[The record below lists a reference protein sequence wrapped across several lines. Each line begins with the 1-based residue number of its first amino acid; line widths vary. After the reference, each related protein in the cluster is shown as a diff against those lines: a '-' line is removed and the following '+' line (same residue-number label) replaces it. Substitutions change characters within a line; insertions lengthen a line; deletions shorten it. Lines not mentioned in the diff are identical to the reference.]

1 MANHNKKQAKSF
13 GEGVRG
19 YMKGLE
25 VVDYRLIISIVF
37 LVMFGLIMVYSASNA
52 QYGASLLKRQFE
64 IGGLGFIMMLVISYI
79 DYHIYA
85 KFAGAL
91 YVLSVLS
98 LFLVKVPG
106 RSKCP

>member
-1 MANHNKKQAKSF
+1 MADHNKKQAKSF

-52 QYGASLLKRQFE
+52 QYGASLLKRQFV
-64 IGGLGFIMMLVISYI
+64 IGGLGYRLPHLRKVCGGTLCAF
-79 DYHIYA
+79 
-85 KFAGAL
+85 G
-91 YVLSVLS
+91 S
-98 LFLVKVPG
+98 LAFPCKGSGNRCDEEWCQSLD
-106 RSKCP
+106 